1 MNHQMM
7 KDGNRK
13 PITERE
19 AEKITTKQ
27 KRAGEIDRHADGE
40 IKEKR
45 ERKMKDF
52 S

>member
-1 MNHQMM
+1 M
-7 KDGNRK
+7 KQNTGKRERVGK
-13 PITERE
+13 ITES
-19 AEKITTKQ
+19 KKTT
-27 KRAGEIDRHADGE
+27 GEMDQCSDGE